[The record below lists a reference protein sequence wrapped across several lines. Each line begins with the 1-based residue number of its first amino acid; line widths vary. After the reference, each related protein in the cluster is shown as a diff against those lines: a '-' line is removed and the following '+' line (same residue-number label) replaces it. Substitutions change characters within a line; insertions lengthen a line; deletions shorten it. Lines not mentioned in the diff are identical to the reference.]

1 MAAPALLG
9 SDGMPNK
16 FAGSGLMLALL
27 LACAEGSVSDSG
39 SIPLPTTNSITITS
53 ASAGSNGSVSDGSD
67 SDSTSEDSSDPTSG
81 SPSSDPLTTG
91 PMTSSTPAGVCG
103 DGNVDADEECD
114 GESLVGSTCM
124 TEGYGAGAL
133 VCGPDCQ
140 LFTDG
145 CYTCGDNI
153 VHMAEACD
161 GSNFNGKSC
170 LTLGYGGGNLV
181 CAANCK
187 SIETGGCTPLASCG
201 NGVREGSEQC
211 DGGQLGGQTC
221 VGLGYDQGALACS
234 PSCTLDTSGCET
246 LACAGQGEICIF
258 DENNPQSNCCP
269 AGVKDN
275 VLGICNLLIC
285 F

>member
-16 FAGSGLMLALL
+16 FAGSGLLLALL
-27 LACAEGSVSDSG
+27 VACDEGSVSDSG

-53 ASAGSNGSVSDGSD
+53 ASAGSNGSVSDSD
-67 SDSTSEDSSDPTSG
+67 GSDSTSEDSNDPTSG

-91 PMTSSTPAGVCG
+91 AMTSSTPAGVCG
-103 DGNVDADEECD
+103 DGNVDPDEECD

-133 VCGPDCQ
+133 VCGPDCL

-170 LTLGYGGGNLV
+170 LTLGFGGGNLV

-211 DGGQLGGQTC
+211 DGAQLGGQTC